1 MAFIIKS
8 IRRSRRSLQPQ
19 ALAKFRWLLAPLLPL
34 LWLFRFAVFAKNFC
48 YDCGFFKSK
57 RLPAFVISIGNLS
70 VGGTGK
76 TPATIFLAA
85 ALRDQG
91 WRVAIVSRGYRREGT
106 ASVVVSDGQRI
117 LADAV
122 TAGDEPLFMAQAC
135 DGVPVVVA
143 RDKTTAAMAA
153 VEKFA
158 PDIILVDDGFQ
169 HRRLQ
174 RDIDIVMVD
183 ARLPMSNLWSF
194 PAWPMREPAAA
205 LRRTDFVILNA
216 SGNDGEQIMKQCRRY
231 TTAKI
236 FSGALRGLG
245 WRELTNASKIL
256 PVEFVKDQPVLLVS
270 GIAHPERFRESAEKF
285 GARVVDEMIFAD
297 HHRYL
302 KNDLRAIEATR
313 KVSGARYILTTSKD
327 AGKLGLLPSA
337 AAAPFLVLETAFEI
351 EPSFLPALVEAIRR
365 KR

>member
-8 IRRSRRSLQPQ
+8 IRRSRRSVQPH

-34 LWLFRFAVFAKNFC
+34 LWLFRFTVFARNFC
-48 YDCGFFKSK
+48 YDRGFFKST

-91 WRVAIVSRGYRREGT
+91 WRIAIVSKGYRREGT
-106 ASVVVSDGQRI
+106 ASVVVSDGQHI

-122 TAGDEPLFMAQAC
+122 TAGDEPLLMARAC
-135 DGVPVVVA
+135 SDVPVVVA
-143 RDKTTAAMAA
+143 RDKTAAALVA
-153 VEKFA
+153 FEKFA

-174 RDIDIVMVD
+174 RDIDVVMVD
-183 ARLPMSNLWSF
+183 ARMPLSHLWWF

-205 LRRTDFVILNA
+205 LRRADFVILNTG
-216 SGNDGEQIMKQCRRY
+216 GNDCEQVMKQCRRY

-245 WRELTNASKIL
+245 WRELTNASNIL
-256 PVEFVKDQPVLLVS
+256 PAEFVKDQPVLLVS
-270 GIAHPERFRESAEKF
+270 GIAHPERFRESAEEL
-285 GARVVDEMIFAD
+285 GARVVDEIIFAD
-297 HHRYL
+297 HYRYRE
-302 KNDLRAIEATR
+302 NDLRAIEATR
-313 KVSGARYILTTSKD
+313 KDSGARYILTTSKD
-327 AGKLGLLPSA
+327 AGKLELLPGA
-337 AAAPFLVLETAFEI
+337 AATPFLVLETALEI
-351 EPSFLPALVEAIRR
+351 ETPFLPALVEAICH